1 VTGDCKGALALLLAA
16 GLAAAASARADQ
28 WDLGGDPDNAF
39 TTDNVLAHGAEQVHD
54 LAALPGPVPDQDW
67 YLAPAQPFSS
77 YQFVV
82 DGLTGRLDL
91 PAAGLQRLSESG
103 SAVLQ
108 SAEVLELGGVLSLAW
123 LGPATPAPAVD
134 RVRVQGAACGTS
146 CVGSDRY
153 RVRFFD
159 TTYTIA
165 RFNNS
170 TSQSTV
176 LLVQNATDR
185 TCALTAYFVGPT
197 GALLGS
203 ASVASLAAY
212 QLVVLATAA
221 TVPNLSGSVT
231 IAHTCGY
238 GGLSG
243 KAVSVEPAT
252 GFTFDTAMVSRPGGG
267 TMANRAGAP
276 LNHPSGLAGRSA
288 PAEAR

>member
-1 VTGDCKGALALLLAA
+1 MAARRVAFAVLIAA
-16 GLAAAASARADQ
+16 GLAAATAARGADP

-67 YLAPAQPFSS
+67 YVAPTQPFSS
-77 YQFVV
+77 YHFVV
-82 DGLTGRLDL
+82 DGTTGRLDL
-91 PAAGLQRLSESG
+91 PAAGLQRLSENG

-108 SAEVLELGGVLSLAW
+108 SADVLELGGVLSLAW
-123 LGPATPAPAVD
+123 LGPATPAPVVD
-134 RVRVQGAACGTS
+134 RVRVQGAACGTA
-146 CVGSDRY
+146 CVGADRY

-159 TTYTIA
+159 TTYTVP

-170 TSQSTV
+170 GTQSTV

-185 TCALTAYFVGPT
+185 TCALTAYFVDNV
-197 GALLGS
+197 GS
-203 ASVASLAAY
+203 LAGTTSVATLTAY

-221 TVPNLSGSVT
+221 TVPNLSGSVRV
-231 IAHTCGY
+231 AHTCGY

-252 GFTFDTAMVSRPGGG
+252 GFAFDTAMVPRPGGG
-267 TMANRAGAP
+267 AMADHAGAP
-276 LNHPSGLAGRSA
+276 LNRPPGVR
-288 PAEAR
+288 EAR

>member
-1 VTGDCKGALALLLAA
+1 VTGDCKGALALLIAA

-170 TSQSTV
+170 GTQATV
-176 LLVQNATDR
+176 LMVQSAT
-185 TCALTAYFVGPT
+185 G
-197 GALLGS
+197 GLLGS
-203 ASVASLAAY
+203 FDRTLPARGLDVF
-212 QLVVLATAA
+212 ATAPL
-221 TVPNLSGSVT
+221 VPNQSGSVRV
-231 IAHTCGY
+231 AHTCGY

-243 KAVSVEPAT
+243 KAVSIEPAA
-252 GFTFDTAMVSRPGGG
+252 GLAFDTQMVHRP
-267 TMANRAGAP
+267 
-276 LNHPSGLAGRSA
+276 H
-288 PAEAR
+288 